1 MQLSGEGSTDGSVS
15 LLQKW
20 SDVWGTYI
28 DVEEIDD
35 LEDKDKVTI
44 VPNPTSQQ
52 PSSAKVYKLGG
63 VAMNVRSSVHE
74 NL

>member
-1 MQLSGEGSTDGSVS
+1 MIPPQLSGEGSTDGSVY

-35 LEDKDKVTI
+35 LEDQDKVTV
-44 VPNPTSQQ
+44 VPKPTSQQ
-52 PSSAKVYKLGG
+52 PSSAKV
-63 VAMNVRSSVHE
+63 AIQVR
-74 NL
+74 